1 MTASAAIELDHLTRV
16 YGTQRAVDDL
26 SLTVPA
32 GSVYGFLGPNGAGK
46 STTLGILAGLDF
58 PTSGSARILGNDVVS
73 EAASVRRV
81 TGVLPDVPGFY
92 AWMTATDVLNMA
104 GRLFQLPNKLLRE
117 RIEIVLDLAG
127 LSDVR
132 GPVGG
137 YSRGM
142 RQRLG
147 IAQAL
152 INAPAV
158 LLLDEPTSALDPL
171 GRKDVL
177 DVIAALEGRTTV
189 FFSSHIL
196 EDVQRVCDR
205 VAILDHGRILL
216 ESSIAELRAG
226 STTQRVSIELGSAT
240 EANTLAELLR
250 SESWAQQVDRRLDR
264 VEFATTDLDAAQRSI
279 PELIGTRALALRHF
293 EIEERSLEDVF
304 VDLVRPEEA

>member
-1 MTASAAIELDHLTRV
+1 MTAPAAIELDRLTRMF
-16 YGTQRAVDDL
+16 GDNRAVDEV
-26 SLTVPA
+26 SLVVPA

-58 PTSGSARILGNDVVS
+58 PTSGSARILGHDVVGD
-73 EAASVRRV
+73 AAMVRRL

-92 AWMTATDVLNMA
+92 GWMTARDVLTMA
-104 GRLFQLPNKLLRE
+104 GRLFQLPTGVLRE

-127 LSDVR
+127 LSGVD

-142 RQRLG
+142 KQRLG

-152 INAPAV
+152 INAPPV

-177 DVIAALEGRTTV
+177 DVISALAGRTTV

-196 EDVQRVCDR
+196 DDVQRVCDR
-205 VAILDHGRILL
+205 VAILDKGRILL
-216 ESSIAELRAG
+216 ESSIEDLR
-226 STTQRVSIELGSAT
+226 STSTSQRVTIELASQA
-240 EANTLAELLR
+240 EAEILAGRISREP
-250 SESWAQQVDRRLDR
+250 WASQIDRRLDR
-264 VEFATTDLDAAQRSI
+264 VECSTTDVSLAQQRI
-279 PELIGTRALALRHF
+279 PVLITENGLALRKF

-304 VDLVRPEEA
+304 VDLVRPEER

>member
-1 MTASAAIELDHLTRV
+1 MTATVAIELDRLTRI
-16 YGTQRAVDDL
+16 YGEKRAIDEI

-32 GSVYGFLGPNGAGK
+32 GSVFGLLGPNGAGK

-58 PTSGSARILGNDVVS
+58 PTSGSARILGHDVVR
-73 EAASVRRV
+73 ETDAVRRL

-92 AWMTATDVLNMA
+92 AWMTARDVLTLA
-104 GRLFQLPNKLLRE
+104 GRLFRLPPDLLRA

-127 LSDVR
+127 LSGVK

-152 INAPAV
+152 INAPPV
-158 LLLDEPTSALDPL
+158 LLLDEPSSALDPL

-177 DVIAALEGRTTV
+177 DVIASLAGRTTV
-189 FFSSHIL
+189 LFSSHIL
-196 EDVQRVCDR
+196 DDVERVCDR
-205 VAILDHGRILL
+205 VAILDRGRLAL
-216 ESSIAELRAG
+216 EASIAELRAA
-226 STTQRVSIELGSAT
+226 STSQRITIELASPS
-240 EANTLAELLR
+240 EADQLMTRLR
-250 SESWAQQVDRRLDR
+250 SERWASRVDRHLDR
-264 VEFATTDLDAAQRSI
+264 VECAASDLPHAQKRIPAIIADAG
-279 PELIGTRALALRHF
+279 LGLRNL

-304 VDLVRPEEA
+304 VDLVRPDYQ

>member
-1 MTASAAIELDHLTRV
+1 MMAPAAIELDRLTRV
-16 YGTQRAVDDL
+16 YGTKRAVDGISL
-26 SLTVPA
+26 SVPA

-58 PTSGSARILGNDVVS
+58 PTSGAARILGHDVVR
-73 EAASVRRV
+73 EADAVRRL

-92 AWMTATDVLNMA
+92 AWMTAHDVLTMA
-104 GRLFQLPNKLLRE
+104 GRLFQLSDAQIRS

-127 LSDVR
+127 LTGVT
-132 GPVGG
+132 GQVGG

-142 RQRLG
+142 KQRLG

-152 INAPAV
+152 IDAPPV

-177 DVIAALEGRTTV
+177 DVISALAGRTTV

-196 EDVQRVCDR
+196 QDVERVCDR
-205 VAILDHGRILL
+205 VAILDQGRILL
-216 ESSIAELRAG
+216 ESSISDLRAS
-226 STTQRVSIELGSAT
+226 STTQRISIETGDAAQA
-240 EANTLAELLR
+240 ETLANRLR
-250 SESWAQQVDRRLDR
+250 GEPWASQIDRRLDR
-264 VEFATTDLDAAQRSI
+264 VECSTTDPSIAQQRI
-279 PELIGTRALALRHF
+279 PTVLAENGLALRRF

-304 VDLVRPEEA
+304 VDLVRPEEG